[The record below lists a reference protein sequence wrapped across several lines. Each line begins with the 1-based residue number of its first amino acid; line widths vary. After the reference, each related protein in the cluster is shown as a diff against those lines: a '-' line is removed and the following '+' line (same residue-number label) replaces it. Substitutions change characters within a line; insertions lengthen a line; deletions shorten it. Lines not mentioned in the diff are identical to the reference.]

1 MAKRIRGLHD
11 VMKYL
16 LSVIYLKVLSASRRS
31 IRHGLIW
38 STVPES
44 VWKDLENLQKPHLNR
59 HSRSQGQDQNTV
71 APEYKAEASQS
82 LAMFE
87 CRDI

>member
-16 LSVIYLKVLSASRRS
+16 FVIYLKVLSATRRS

-44 VWKDLENLQKPHLNR
+44 VWKDLENL
-59 HSRSQGQDQNTV
+59 
-71 APEYKAEASQS
+71 
-82 LAMFE
+82 
-87 CRDI
+87 